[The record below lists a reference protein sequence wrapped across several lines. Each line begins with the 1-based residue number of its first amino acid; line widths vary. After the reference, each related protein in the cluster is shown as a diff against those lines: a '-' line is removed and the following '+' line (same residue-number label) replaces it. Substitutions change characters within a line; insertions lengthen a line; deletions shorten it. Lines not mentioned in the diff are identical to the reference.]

1 MPSSDD
7 DNKGPTYGRLSLSSQ
22 FLLANLAIVVIGLV
36 AIGAWVSI
44 HLESSVLSRTTA
56 IAALYVESIMAP
68 HLQPLANQP
77 RLDPTEIAA
86 FDRLMSESA
95 LGEQIVAFR
104 IWSPDGEV
112 LYSPN
117 RELIGQR
124 FPVFSGLARALN
136 GEVAAEVRSLRGDEI
151 AFELQR
157 WPRLLEVYVPVRERG
172 GSRILA
178 VTEFY
183 QVPDELDRAVAQAR
197 FQAWAVVS
205 GAALVSYLLLAAIV
219 KPGSDTIVRQ
229 EKALRKQV
237 AELSRLLEQNA
248 QLHERTLQAAG
259 RTTALNEQALRRIS
273 ADLHDGPGQE
283 LALALLRMD
292 ALEGRFQAA
301 GIGDVGEDFEIVRGA
316 VRDALAEIR
325 AVSAGL
331 RLPELAP
338 LSVAEVAER
347 AVRDHK
353 RRGGAPVSLHLENLP
368 AEAPF
373 PIKIA
378 LFRSLQE
385 ALSNATR
392 HGAGA
397 AVSAQVSAEDDRLC
411 LSVSDRGPGFI
422 PEQVPTNGHLGLAG
436 MRERAELLGG
446 SFDVDSAPG
455 RGTTIRVTWPY
466 VERGEVC
473 EIPSA

>member
-1 MPSSDD
+1 LPGSD
-7 DNKGPTYGRLSLSSQ
+7 NNEKRPTYGRLSLSSQ

-68 HLQPLANQP
+68 HLQPLASRT
-77 RLDPTEIAA
+77 RLDAAEVAA

-104 IWSPDGEV
+104 IWSPEGEV

-136 GEVAAEVRSLRGDEI
+136 GEVAAEVRSLRGGEN

-157 WPRLLEVYVPVRERG
+157 WSRLLEVYVPVRERG

-353 RRGGAPVSLHLENLP
+353 RRGGAPVALHMENLP

-397 AVSAQVSAEDDRLC
+397 AVSARVSAEDDRLC
-411 LSVSDRGPGFI
+411 LTVSDRGPGFI

-455 RGTTIRVTWPY
+455 RGTTICVAWPY
-466 VERGEVC
+466 AERGEVC

>member
-1 MPSSDD
+1 
-7 DNKGPTYGRLSLSSQ
+7 LSLANQ
-22 FLLANLAIVVIGLV
+22 FLLANMAIVVIGLV
-36 AIGAWVSI
+36 AIGAWVSH
-44 HLESSVLSRTTA
+44 HLEGAVLNRTAA

-68 HLQPLANQP
+68 HLQPLASRP
-77 RLDPTEIAA
+77 RLDAAEIAA
-86 FDRLMSESA
+86 FDRLMTESA
-95 LGEQIVAFR
+95 LGDQIVHFR
-104 IWSPDGEV
+104 ILSPNGEV

-117 RELIGQR
+117 HELIGQR
-124 FPVFSGLARALN
+124 FPVHAGLERALK
-136 GEVAAEVRSLRGDEI
+136 GEVAAEVRSLREDESE
-151 AFELQR
+151 FLGQR
-157 WPRLLEVYVPVRERG
+157 WSRLLEVYVPVREG
-172 GSRILA
+172 GGTRILA

-183 QVPDELDRAVAQAR
+183 QVPNELDRAVAQAR

-205 GAALVSYLLLAAIV
+205 GAALVSYFLLAAIV

-229 EKALRKQV
+229 ERALRKQV
-237 AELSRLLEQNA
+237 AELSQLLEQNA
-248 QLHERTLQAAG
+248 QLHERMLQAAG

-283 LALALLRMD
+283 LALALLRLD
-292 ALEGRFQAA
+292 ALEARFEAA
-301 GIGDVGEDFEIVRGA
+301 GVGEVGEDFEIVRGA

-331 RLPELAP
+331 RLPELEP
-338 LSVAEVAER
+338 LSLAAVAER

-353 RRGGAPVSLHLENLP
+353 RRGGAPTELHLENLP
-368 AEAPF
+368 LEAPL

-392 HGAGA
+392 HGRGA
-397 AVSAQVSAEDDRLC
+397 AVSAWVSTEDGRLC
-411 LSVSDRGPGFI
+411 LTVSDRGPGFI
-422 PEQVPTNGHLGLAG
+422 PEEVPTNGHLGLAG

-455 RGTTIRVTWPY
+455 RGTIIRVTWPY
-466 VERGEVC
+466 EERREAC